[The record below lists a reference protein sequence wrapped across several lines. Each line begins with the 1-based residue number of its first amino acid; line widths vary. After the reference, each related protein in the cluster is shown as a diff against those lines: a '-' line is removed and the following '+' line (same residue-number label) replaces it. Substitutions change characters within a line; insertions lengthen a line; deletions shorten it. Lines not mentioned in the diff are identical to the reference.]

1 MFRKLLRNKEL
12 LWTVFAQF
20 LQMSSGVVLIK
31 LLTSNLSL
39 TSYGTFSLVMAAS
52 AFVLTVPFTALQQGF
67 YRYRSTYIKKNKGE
81 ELYSSMI
88 FGISTLVV
96 IYALISYVISFLF
109 FKNEIWH
116 TQFFTI
122 AFFVSTE
129 VIKIYVRTIV
139 NADRKR
145 KLYSLAIIT
154 EFSTKLLF
162 VAIYFNF
169 PSINVLYIV
178 LLYAIS
184 NTMSIM
190 VCMKG
195 YISHIRYI
203 PWSSFW
209 NVWKKT
215 LTFSAPL
222 LIWAIFGWSRDSS
235 LRWIIETKLGTSD
248 VAIFSAITSI
258 GVIFP
263 LALQSLVSA
272 YIIPILYQ
280 SDEGNN
286 REILDRK
293 FRKFIR
299 LLYVI
304 GLFVFLI
311 LHFFSDVVINII
323 ADEKYIN
330 YSWLLP
336 WVFISYYLFCCAM
349 INATTLLVDFNTKSL
364 FYPNLLS
371 GIVIPCV
378 VFVAG
383 EEFSLYYA
391 VLSYSLSY
399 MLYFMVTTLI
409 VYQSRIKNRLCD

>member
-88 FGISTLVV
+88 FGISALVV

-162 VAIYFNF
+162 VFIYFNF

-195 YISHIRYI
+195 YISHLKYI

>member
-88 FGISTLVV
+88 LGISALVV
-96 IYALISYVISFLF
+96 VYVLISYVISLLF

-116 TQFFTI
+116 TKFCTI

-129 VIKIYVRTIV
+129 VIKIYVRAIV

-195 YISHIRYI
+195 YISHLKYI

-209 NVWKKT
+209 DVWKKT

-311 LHFFSDVVINII
+311 LHFFSDVVINMI

-371 GIVIPCV
+371 GVVIPCV

-409 VYQSRIKNRLCD
+409 VYQSRMKNRLCD

>member
-88 FGISTLVV
+88 FGISALVV
-96 IYALISYVISFLF
+96 IYALISYVISFVF

-129 VIKIYVRTIV
+129 VIKIYVRAIV

-162 VAIYFNF
+162 VFIYFNF

-195 YISHIRYI
+195 YISHLKYI

-311 LHFFSDVVINII
+311 LHFFSDVVINMI

-371 GIVIPCV
+371 GVVIPCV

-409 VYQSRIKNRLCD
+409 VYQSRIKNILCD

>member
-88 FGISTLVV
+88 FGISALVV

-129 VIKIYVRTIV
+129 VIKIYVRAIV

-162 VAIYFNF
+162 VFIYFNF

-195 YISHIRYI
+195 YISHLKYI

-371 GIVIPCV
+371 GIIIPCV

>member
-1 MFRKLLRNKEL
+1 
-12 LWTVFAQF
+12 
-20 LQMSSGVVLIK
+20 
-31 LLTSNLSL
+31 
-39 TSYGTFSLVMAAS
+39 
-52 AFVLTVPFTALQQGF
+52 
-67 YRYRSTYIKKNKGE
+67 
-81 ELYSSMI
+81 
-88 FGISTLVV
+88 
-96 IYALISYVISFLF
+96 
-109 FKNEIWH
+109 
-116 TQFFTI
+116 
-122 AFFVSTE
+122 
-129 VIKIYVRTIV
+129 
-139 NADRKR
+139 
-145 KLYSLAIIT
+145 
-154 EFSTKLLF
+154 
-162 VAIYFNF
+162 
-169 PSINVLYIV
+169 
-178 LLYAIS
+178 
-184 NTMSIM
+184 
-190 VCMKG
+190 MKG
-195 YISHIRYI
+195 YISHLKYI

>member
-96 IYALISYVISFLF
+96 IYVLISYVISLLF
-109 FKNEIWH
+109 FKNEIWY

-129 VIKIYVRTIV
+129 VIKIYVRAIV

-248 VAIFSAITSI
+248 VAVFTAITSI
-258 GVIFP
+258 AVIVP

-280 SDEGNN
+280 NDEGKN
-286 REILDRK
+286 RYEVDRK
-293 FRKFIR
+293 FSRFIQI
-299 LLYVI
+299 LYLFGFI
-304 GLFVFLI
+304 GFVFLI
-311 LHFFSDVVINII
+311 FYSDIVIELFT
-323 ADEKYIN
+323 DEKYLA
-330 YSWLLP
+330 YSWALP
-336 WVFISYYLFCCAM
+336 WAFISYYLFCCAM
-349 INATTLLVDFNTKSL
+349 LNGTTLLVQYDTKSL
-364 FYPNLLS
+364 LYPNLLS
-371 GIVIPCV
+371 GIVIPF
-378 VFVAG
+378 VFFIYG
-383 EEFSLYYA
+383 ENFSFKLAIASYFTSYL
-391 VLSYSLSY
+391 VYFLS
-399 MLYFMVTTLI
+399 TTII
-409 VYQSRIKNRLCD
+409 VFKSRRRY